1 MKKDPAQQ
9 KPITNVSTID
19 CKFPP
24 FHKQDGYTHTHM
36 AKAALNMLRHTA
48 AVTLARVGIYIN
60 AVVIASVT
68 DEDLINFLKE
78 ARSTRFLATI
88 RCSG

>member
-1 MKKDPAQQ
+1 
-9 KPITNVSTID
+9 
-19 CKFPP
+19 
-24 FHKQDGYTHTHM
+24 M